1 MLFLLS
7 LLATPYTKSIIFD
20 VHQLKTILRMEM
32 VYDLLKITIPAVL
45 VLYLAYLLV
54 RSFLQK
60 QLDEIAFGVK
70 QKNQEVVVPI
80 RLQAYER
87 VVLLL
92 ERITP
97 SNLLSRLGNPDYSA
111 EEFQHILIHEIRNE
125 LNHNLSQQVYMSD
138 SAWTYVTT
146 AVEQTISLIN
156 SSVNG
161 LKEKAKGI
169 DLARAVLEN
178 GAGEEIATANQA
190 IKFIKEEIQE
200 IF

>member
-1 MLFLLS
+1 
-7 LLATPYTKSIIFD
+7 
-20 VHQLKTILRMEM
+20 MEM
-32 VYDLLKITIPAVL
+32 VYDLLKITIPAGL

-60 QLDEIAFGVK
+60 QLDEIAYSVR
-70 QKNQEVVVPI
+70 QKNQEIVVPI

-97 SNLLSRLGNPDYSA
+97 ANLLARLGSSDYTA
-111 EEFQHILIHEIRNE
+111 EEFQQILIHEIRNE
-125 LNHNLSQQVYMSD
+125 FNHNLSQQVYMSD

-156 SSVNG
+156 ASSNALNG
-161 LKEKAKGI
+161 EAKGF
-169 DLARAVLEN
+169 DLARMILEN
-178 GAGEEIATANQA
+178 NATGEMDTPSQA
-190 IKFIKEEIQE
+190 IKYIKEEIQNV
-200 IF
+200 F

>member
-1 MLFLLS
+1 
-7 LLATPYTKSIIFD
+7 
-20 VHQLKTILRMEM
+20 MEM

-60 QLDEIAFGVK
+60 QLDEVAFTVR

-87 VVLLL
+87 VILLL

-97 SNLLSRLGNPDYSA
+97 SNLLSRLGKSDYTA
-111 EEFQHILIHEIRNE
+111 EEFQQVLIHEIRNE
-125 LNHNLSQQVYMSD
+125 VNHNLSQQLYMSE

-156 SSVNG
+156 SSING
-161 LKEKAKGI
+161 LDEKATGI

-178 GAGEEIATANQA
+178 GAGEESNIASQA

>member
-1 MLFLLS
+1 
-7 LLATPYTKSIIFD
+7 
-20 VHQLKTILRMEM
+20 MEM
-32 VYDLLKITIPAVL
+32 VYDLLKITIPAAL

-60 QLDEIAFGVK
+60 QLDEIAFGVR
-70 QKNQEVVVPI
+70 QKNQEIVVPI

-87 VVLLL
+87 IVLLL

-97 SNLLSRLGNPDYSA
+97 SNLLSRLGSSDYNA

-125 LNHNLSQQVYMSD
+125 FNHNLSQQVYMSD

-156 SSVNG
+156 SSANG
-161 LKEKAKGI
+161 LDDKSKGI
-169 DLARAVLEN
+169 DLAKAVLQN
-178 GAGEEIATANQA
+178 SAGEEMDTPKQA
-190 IKFIKEEIQE
+190 IRYIKEEIQDV
-200 IF
+200 F

>member
-1 MLFLLS
+1 
-7 LLATPYTKSIIFD
+7 
-20 VHQLKTILRMEM
+20 MEM
-32 VYDLLKITIPAVL
+32 VYDLLKITIPAAL

-60 QLDEIAFGVK
+60 QLDEIALSLR

-87 VVLLL
+87 IILLL

-97 SNLLSRLGNPDYSA
+97 SNLVSRLSASDYSA
-111 EEFQHILIHEIRNE
+111 EEFQQILIHEIRNE
-125 LNHNLSQQVYMSD
+125 FNHNLSQQVYMSD

-146 AVEQTISLIN
+146 AIEQTISVIN
-156 SSVNG
+156 SSAG
-161 LKEKAKGI
+161 PLEEKAKGF
-169 DLARAVLEN
+169 DLARAILEN
-178 GAGEEIATANQA
+178 TAGEDMDTSRQA
-190 IKFIKEEIQE
+190 IRYIKEEIQD

>member
-1 MLFLLS
+1 
-7 LLATPYTKSIIFD
+7 
-20 VHQLKTILRMEM
+20 MEM
-32 VYDLLKITIPAVL
+32 IYDLLKITLPAAL

-60 QLDEIAFGVK
+60 QLDEIAFSVR
-70 QKNQEVVVPI
+70 QKNQETLIPI

-87 VVLLL
+87 VTLLL

-97 SNLLSRLGNPDYSA
+97 SNLLSRLGSSEYSA
-111 EEFQHILIHEIRNE
+111 EEFQQILIHEIRNE
-125 LNHNLSQQVYMSD
+125 FNHNLSQQVYMSD

-146 AVEQTISLIN
+146 TVEQTISLIN

-161 LKEKAKGI
+161 LPAEAKGI
-169 DLARAVLEN
+169 DLAKAILEN
-178 GAGEEIATANQA
+178 KASEDGTAQQA
-190 IKFIKEEIQE
+190 IKFVKEEIQS

>member
-1 MLFLLS
+1 
-7 LLATPYTKSIIFD
+7 
-20 VHQLKTILRMEM
+20 MEM
-32 VYDLLKITIPAVL
+32 VYDLLKITIPAAL

-60 QLDEIAFGVK
+60 QLDEIAFSAR

-97 SNLLSRLGNPDYSA
+97 ANLISRLSSSDYSA
-111 EEFQHILIHEIRNE
+111 EEFQQIIIHEIRNE
-125 LNHNLSQQVYMSD
+125 FNHNLSQQVYMSD

-146 AVEQTISLIN
+146 AVEQTISIVN
-156 SSVNG
+156 SSANT
-161 LKEKAKGI
+161 LDAKAKGF
-169 DLARAVLEN
+169 DLARTILEN
-178 GAGEEIATANQA
+178 TAGEDMDTSKQA
-190 IKFIKEEIQE
+190 IRYIKEEIQE
-200 IF
+200 VF

>member
-1 MLFLLS
+1 
-7 LLATPYTKSIIFD
+7 
-20 VHQLKTILRMEM
+20 MEM

-60 QLDEIAFGVK
+60 QLDEVAFTVK
-70 QKNQEVVVPI
+70 QKNQEIVVPI

-87 VVLLL
+87 VILLL

-97 SNLLSRLGNPDYSA
+97 SNLLSRLGKSDYTA
-111 EEFQHILIHEIRNE
+111 EEFQQVLIHEIRNE
-125 LNHNLSQQVYMSD
+125 VNHNLSQQVYMSD
-138 SAWTYVTT
+138 SSWTYVTT

-156 SSVNG
+156 SSING
-161 LKEKAKGI
+161 LDEKATGI

-178 GAGEEIATANQA
+178 GAREELNTAAQA

>member
-1 MLFLLS
+1 
-7 LLATPYTKSIIFD
+7 
-20 VHQLKTILRMEM
+20 MEM

-60 QLDEIAFGVK
+60 QLDEIAFNAR

-87 VVLLL
+87 VILLL

-97 SNLLSRLGNPDYSA
+97 ANLLSRLGSSDYTA
-111 EEFQHILIHEIRNE
+111 EEFQQILIHEIRNE
-125 LNHNLSQQVYMSD
+125 FNHNLSQQVYMSD
-138 SAWTYVTT
+138 SAWTYVAT
-146 AVEQTISLIN
+146 AIEQTISLIN
-156 SSVNG
+156 SSANSLG
-161 LKEKAKGI
+161 EKAKGI
-169 DLARAVLEN
+169 ELARTVLEN
-178 GAGEEIATANQA
+178 GVGEEFDSPKQA
-190 IKFIKEEIQE
+190 IKYIKEEIQT